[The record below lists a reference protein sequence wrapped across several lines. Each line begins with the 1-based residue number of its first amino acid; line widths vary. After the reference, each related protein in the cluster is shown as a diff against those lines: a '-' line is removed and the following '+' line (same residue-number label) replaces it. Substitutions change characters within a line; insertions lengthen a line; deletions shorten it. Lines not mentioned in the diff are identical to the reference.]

1 MNGCFGQSNNDF
13 QRGTSWRKP
22 WRQSRQ
28 EIPAQYW
35 QKSILMKI
43 LAGNPSRSLDENSG
57 GDLGENLG
65 GKFLRKSRRTL
76 PRILA
81 GKPSRNLD
89 ENPGGHQL
97 SENLGR
103 KSLQESWRKS
113 WREIPAGILTKI
125 PLTGT
130 LARILAGNHCEN
142 LKGNPGGGFS
152 ENLSEKFK
160 PESWRKSW
168 WVSCW
173 KSRPHRY
180 FQMLLTAIFLCRLPQ
195 ATFFLVRIYQ
205 HWDFSTFMAIV
216 RSHLD

>member
-160 PESWRKSW
+160 PESWRKS
-168 WVSCW
+168 
-173 KSRPHRY
+173 
-180 FQMLLTAIFLCRLPQ
+180 
-195 ATFFLVRIYQ
+195 
-205 HWDFSTFMAIV
+205 
-216 RSHLD
+216 

>member
-1 MNGCFGQSNNDF
+1 MWGRYIHELIRTVSAQLWVDIVNGCFGQSNNDF

-43 LAGNPSRSLDENSG
+43 LAGNQSRSLDENSG

-97 SENLGR
+97 SENLDG

-113 WREIPAGILTKI
+113 WREITAGILTE
-125 PLTGT
+125 
-130 LARILAGNHCEN
+130 ILAGGLVRTLAGNSGQS
-142 LKGNPGGGFS
+142 LDVNPGRYLV
-152 ENLSEKFK
+152 ENPDHTDTFK
-160 PESWRKSW
+160 
-168 WVSCW
+168 C
-173 KSRPHRY
+173 Y
-180 FQMLLTAIFLCRLPQ
+180 
-195 ATFFLVRIYQ
+195 
-205 HWDFSTFMAIV
+205 
-216 RSHLD
+216 